1 MVEVDILCVVQD
13 GSVINVI
20 NVATVGVNT
29 CEKHLEDSI
38 ELLIT
43 HLQNA
48 SSRLTEII
56 ENAEGDM
63 VDMFTAALTAYLLT
77 KEEPLARVI
86 MHIFGAA
93 ATHKDRISCL
103 LVKYQGESKR
113 VSIQIP
119 SHIRVLRN

>member
-13 GSVINVI
+13 GSVINV
-20 NVATVGVNT
+20 ATVGVNN
-29 CEKHLEDSI
+29 CKEHLEDSI
-38 ELLIT
+38 ELLIAR
-43 HLQNA
+43 LQNA
-48 SSRLTEII
+48 SSLLTEII

-63 VDMFTAALTAYLLT
+63 FDIFMASLNGYLLT
-77 KEEPLARVI
+77 QEEPMARVI

>member
-1 MVEVDILCVVQD
+1 MVEVDISYVVQD
-13 GSVINVI
+13 GTVINL
-20 NVATVGVNT
+20 ATVGVNT
-29 CEKHLEDSI
+29 CEEHLEDSI

-43 HLQNA
+43 RLQNA
-48 SSRLTEII
+48 ASRLTDII
-56 ENAEGDM
+56 ETTEGDM
-63 VDMFTAALTAYLLT
+63 FDIFMASLNGYLLT
-77 KEEPLARVI
+77 QEEPMAHVI

>member
-13 GSVINVI
+13 GSAI
-20 NVATVGVNT
+20 NVATVGVNAFH
-29 CEKHLEDSI
+29 KHLEDSI

-43 HLQNA
+43 RLQNA
-48 SSRLTEII
+48 SSRLTEIT

-63 VDMFTAALTAYLLT
+63 VDMFMASLNLTQ
-77 KEEPLARVI
+77 EEPMARVI
-86 MHIFGAA
+86 MHIFGSA